1 MNTVMCTCT
10 GKGGHVDN
18 YSIFNCYILTVM
30 YQWLGSSYLVFLV
43 FTCRATFLPVIDKAA
58 VLFGVVFMCPTKQA
72 TKQCVWLF

>member
-30 YQWLGSSYLVFLV
+30 YQ
-43 FTCRATFLPVIDKAA
+43 
-58 VLFGVVFMCPTKQA
+58 
-72 TKQCVWLF
+72 